1 MGAIRLLH
9 PWPEALERTQELMLK
24 YERMDA
30 ADASLVVLS
39 EIHAEAQIITTDRRD
54 FRVYRRWS
62 AEAAGAVSSRL
73 IPFEMER
80 KSEDTP
86 TLTPLNLMNRRDGK
100 WRRPRMAQR
109 SIAAPRQ
116 ARDPEYGRG

>member
-54 FRVYRRWS
+54 FRVYRRF
-62 AEAAGAVSSRL
+62 G
-73 IPFEMER
+73 
-80 KSEDTP
+80 
-86 TLTPLNLMNRRDGK
+86 
-100 WRRPRMAQR
+100 
-109 SIAAPRQ
+109 RQ
-116 ARDPEYGRG
+116 KLPALFPPG